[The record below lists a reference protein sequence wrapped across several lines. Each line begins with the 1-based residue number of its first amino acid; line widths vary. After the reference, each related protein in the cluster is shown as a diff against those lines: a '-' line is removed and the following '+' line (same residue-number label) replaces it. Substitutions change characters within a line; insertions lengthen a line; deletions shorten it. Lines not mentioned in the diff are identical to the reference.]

1 MRRKVF
7 EDSLPD
13 ALSAADGIT
22 IGPVS
27 RPELLSE
34 EERLSPASV
43 AESLCRRGRTAKA
56 FSTSAEIAEYLA
68 ANTKP
73 GDLVMVMSNGSFDGL
88 IPKLLD
94 RLTFV
99 SGARR

>member
-7 EDSLPD
+7 EHSLPD
-13 ALSAADGIT
+13 ALSLADGIA
-22 IGPVS
+22 IGPVN
-27 RPELLSE
+27 RPDSLSE
-34 EERLSPASV
+34 DERLSPTAI

-56 FSTSAEIAEYLA
+56 FSSSAEIAEYLA

-73 GDLVMVMSNGSFDGL
+73 GDLVLVMSNGSFDGL
-88 IPKLLD
+88 ISKLLD
-94 RLTFV
+94 KLTSL